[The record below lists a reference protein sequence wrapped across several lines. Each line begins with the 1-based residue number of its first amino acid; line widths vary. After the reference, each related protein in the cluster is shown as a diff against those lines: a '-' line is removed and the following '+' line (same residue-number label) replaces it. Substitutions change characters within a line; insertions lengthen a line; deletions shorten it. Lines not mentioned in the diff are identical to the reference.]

1 MSCDLAETTEEW
13 LKYATKQICIVDA
26 VTENKNLCDSAPDD
40 PFTREAL
47 CLVWRFIF
55 KTNFT
60 TCIFHCQLKLIKS
73 IASPPKTISISVRF
87 R

>member
-47 CLVWRFIF
+47 CLEIYIYCSHDR
-55 KTNFT
+55 K
-60 TCIFHCQLKLIKS
+60 K
-73 IASPPKTISISVRF
+73 
-87 R
+87 